1 MCPTSEASVIVTV
14 GGTTHRIPSEGLRA
28 TIIDYTLSRME
39 QGEQNWCITTALHVF
54 VSVGVFVCVCVCE
67 WVWVGG
73 WDPSDVHVVGSMW
86 TRQCG
91 WGHQSRLIKDITAY
105 NTTPTLSGSSLP
117 PVSESPL
124 CRQCT

>member
-1 MCPTSEASVIVTV
+1 MCPTSEASVIVTL

-54 VSVGVFVCVCVCE
+54 VCVGVGGCVGPITCTCSGIHVDQA
-67 WVWVGG
+67 VWVG
-73 WDPSDVHVVGSMW
+73 SSHVHVVGSMW

-91 WGHQSRLIKDITAY
+91 WGHHMY
-105 NTTPTLSGSSLP
+105 M
-117 PVSESPL
+117 
-124 CRQCT
+124 

>member
-1 MCPTSEASVIVTV
+1 MCPTSEASVIVNV

-54 VSVGVFVCVCVCE
+54 V
-67 WVWVGG
+67 WVGA
-73 WDPSDVHVVGSMW
+73 WDPSHVHVVGSMW

-91 WGHQSRLIKDITAY
+91 WGRHMY
-105 NTTPTLSGSSLP
+105 M
-117 PVSESPL
+117 
-124 CRQCT
+124 